1 MSATIDDVQNKTFD
15 YVICGGGTAGLT
27 VAARL
32 TENPN
37 TSVLLLE
44 AGDANIDDM
53 ALLLPAAYGSQFGK
67 NQYSW
72 PHQTTKQKSSN
83 GHAYMWYRG
92 RGLGGSSGINFYCWT
107 KPAASEIDDIERL
120 GNPGWNWKNLEKY
133 IKRTERFTLPSE
145 ETQRTLNMNFN
156 DWDLGTD
163 GPLDIAYPAS
173 IDPAERKVQ
182 EAFLNAGIPLAR
194 RPMNGDP
201 VGTCYA
207 PITYDPKTHTRS
219 YATTAFYLPNKDRP
233 NLIVLPSS
241 YVNRVLPSSQSS
253 SDFIAEAVEFQH
265 NGQLYIVRA
274 NKEIILSAGSL
285 KTPQILELS
294 GIGDP
299 AILRPLNV
307 PVKVD
312 LPGVGTNVQEHY
324 TLPISFEIRDDVPF
338 ETPDGLS
345 DPEVFKKHLE
355 LRSTGTGAFTT
366 GITGITFATLAQISP
381 RADEIIKSVEEK
393 ITKNA
398 DKLSPALLEQYRIS
412 LDRLRTGA
420 GCEFVSCAGMVSQP
434 NPAEKGK
441 RYLSFWV
448 AMNHTFS
455 RGTIHSV
462 SDDPKVDPEFDPH
475 YFEEEVDLQV
485 SVEMVKFARNL
496 KNISPLKEMIAREHN
511 PGPEIQSDEQIAA
524 HLKRY
529 MSTTHHTTGSCSMLP
544 RERGGVVD
552 PQLKVYGT
560 QNLRVVDLSVIPLIF
575 AAHPQAVVYGIA
587 EQAADIIKGTF
598 QP

>member
-1 MSATIDDVQNKTFD
+1 MSATIDNVQDKTFD
-15 YVICGGGTAGLT
+15 YIICGGGTAGLT

-32 TENPN
+32 TEDPN

-44 AGDANIDDM
+44 AGDANIGDM
-53 ALLLPAAYGSQFGK
+53 ALLLPAAYCSQFGN

-72 PHQTTKQKSSN
+72 PHQTTKQKSSD

-92 RGLGGSSGINFYCWT
+92 RGLGGSSGINFHCWI
-107 KPAASEIDDIERL
+107 KPPASEIDDIERL
-120 GNPGWNWKNLEKY
+120 GNPGWNWKNFEKY
-133 IKRTERFTLPSE
+133 IKRTERFTPPSE
-145 ETQRTLNMNFN
+145 EIQKTLNMNFDN
-156 DWDLGTD
+156 WELGTD

-182 EAFLNAGIPLAR
+182 E
-194 RPMNGDP
+194 MNGDP
-201 VGTCYA
+201 VGTYYT

-233 NLIVLPSS
+233 NLTVLPSA
-241 YVNRVLPSSQSS
+241 YVSRVLPSSQSTS
-253 SDFIAEAVEFQH
+253 EFKAEAVEFRH
-265 NGQLYIVRA
+265 NGQVYTVRA

-299 AILRPLNV
+299 SVLRPLNI

-312 LPGVGTNVQEHY
+312 LPGLGTNVQEHF

-338 ETPDGLS
+338 ETPDGVS

-355 LRSTGTGAFTT
+355 LRPTGTGAFTT
-366 GITGITFATLAQISP
+366 GIIGVTFATLAQISP
-381 RADEIIKSVEEK
+381 RAEEIIKGAEEK
-393 ITKNA
+393 IRKNE
-398 DKLSPALLEQYRIS
+398 DKLSPALREQYRIS
-412 LDRLRTGA
+412 LDRLRNGA
-420 GCEFVSCAGMVSQP
+420 GCEFVTCAGMVSQP

-455 RGTIHSV
+455 RGTIHCV
-462 SDDPKVDPEFDPH
+462 SNDPEVDPEFDPH

-511 PGPEIQSDEQIAA
+511 PGPEIQTDEQIAT
-524 HLKRY
+524 HLKQH
-529 MSTTHHTTGSCSMLP
+529 MMTTHHTTGPCSMLP
-544 RERGGVVD
+544 RELGGVVD
-552 PQLKVYGT
+552 PQLRVYGT

-575 AAHPQAVVYGIA
+575 AAHPQAVVYGVA